1 MVSIFCNDNDIM
13 ISQYSPV
20 ISQDYV
26 NGGGLTDLSPSS
38 RRGDPEPDGVDRDA
52 EHGAAGHEVSD
63 SVGPPGVVVVLVD
76 QVLPGDQLE
85 EEDASADGRGDDGPA
100 AHKEVAG
107 VVANHVV
114 EGQSEPP
121 EAR

>member
-1 MVSIFCNDNDIM
+1 M

-52 EHGAAGHEVSD
+52 EHGAGGHEVAN
-63 SVGPPGVVVVLVD
+63 SVSPPGVVVLLVD
-76 QVLPGDQLE
+76 QVLPGDELQQT
-85 EEDASADGRGDDGPA
+85 R
-100 AHKEVAG
+100 AG
-107 VVANHVV
+107 
-114 EGQSEPP
+114 
-121 EAR
+121 